1 MTSYVLDTPEKIA
14 RFRLLTLRQ
23 ALKLEIQG
31 MRGRFNAYAIIKQ
44 ETGLKGTR
52 QAVFNQLSKLL
63 DKETQS
69 CV

>member
-1 MTSYVLDTPEKIA
+1 MTILDTPEKIQ

-31 MRGRFNAYAIIKQ
+31 MRGRFNAYQIIKQ
-44 ETGLKGTR
+44 ETGLKGNK